1 MNRYQLYFILKK
13 QQKRSN
19 QLKRLNMSLFT
30 SDWHVQF
37 LRRHLSCQE
46 FCETG
51 KKAKFGRIL
60 LQKGREEVGRRRS
73 GRGKLEQNDVDEGW
87 SSRTNRTCATATE
100 ERGGGGG
107 KEQEGEQRGEEP
119 PALYVLCL
127 SNWIAFHAVAS
138 NGPITVADG
147 RPTYMA
153 PEISLLR
160 MGLEKLIQFPLR

>member
-1 MNRYQLYFILKK
+1 M

-19 QLKRLNMSLFT
+19 QLKRLNVSLFT

-51 KKAKFGRIL
+51 KKAKFGRISP
-60 LQKGREEVGRRRS
+60 QKGREEEGRRRS
-73 GRGKLEQNDVDEGW
+73 GRGKLEQNDTDEGW
-87 SSRTNRTCATATE
+87 SSRTNRTCATTT
-100 ERGGGGG
+100 
-107 KEQEGEQRGEEP
+107 EQRRRGEKREGEEP

>member
-1 MNRYQLYFILKK
+1 MQ
-13 QQKRSN
+13 
-19 QLKRLNMSLFT
+19 
-30 SDWHVQF
+30 
-37 LRRHLSCQE
+37 RRQS
-46 FCETG
+46 
-51 KKAKFGRIL
+51 
-60 LQKGREEVGRRRS
+60 KGDG
-73 GRGKLEQNDVDEGW
+73 D
-87 SSRTNRTCATATE
+87 
-100 ERGGGGG
+100 GGG
-107 KEQEGEQRGEEP
+107 KREGEVP